1 MNNFENVKFES
12 NVDYTTSLDNFEGPL
27 DLLLF
32 LVKEAQIEIRQ
43 IFVSKVTEQY
53 LQYIQNVENLDM
65 EKASEYLNMA
75 ATLVELK
82 SKSLLP
88 KEEDFFDPDF
98 SDGED
103 WISPEEEFY
112 RKVEEYKLFKEASQK
127 LKDQET
133 TEIYYKEPE
142 PAANDVK
149 VVYKDFTLD
158 GLVSAFSKLLARVGT
173 NAVKKNDSKAI
184 PKETYTVAG
193 KISHIRSTL
202 LEREE
207 CQFTELFDETANTTE
222 IITTFQALLELL
234 KMQYLRA
241 EQDETYADIKIFLR
255 EDRSEEIGEIDEYN

>member
-1 MNNFENVKFES
+1 
-12 NVDYTTSLDNFEGPL
+12 
-27 DLLLF
+27 
-32 LVKEAQIEIRQ
+32 
-43 IFVSKVTEQY
+43 
-53 LQYIQNVENLDM
+53 M

-88 KEEDFFDPDF
+88 RDEDYFDGGD
-98 SDGED
+98 DAYGDD
-103 WISPEEEFY
+103 WVSPEEEFF
-112 RKVEEYKLFKEASQK
+112 RRIEEYKLFKEASEK
-127 LKDQET
+127 LKEQET
-133 TEIYYKEPE
+133 TEIFYKEPE

-158 GLVSAFSKLLARVGT
+158 GLVSAFSKLLVRVGT
-173 NAVKKNDSKAI
+173 NAVKKNEAKAI